1 MLLATTFKRYFT
13 SFMSKPISI
22 LLFFLISIG
31 LNAQQIDFEQ
41 GTFNEAIRKAQKEN
55 KLIFVDVYTDWCGPC
70 KMLEQKIYIK
80 PEVGKVF
87 NKYFI
92 SLKINAEKG
101 DGITFAK
108 DFNVSEY
115 PTLLF
120 LDKNGFLVHQD
131 SGYMPAGDLLKNVAT
146 VLQLTQQK

>member
-1 MLLATTFKRYFT
+1 
-13 SFMSKPISI
+13 
-22 LLFFLISIG
+22 
-31 LNAQQIDFEQ
+31 
-41 GTFNEAIRKAQKEN
+41 
-55 KLIFVDVYTDWCGPC
+55 
-70 KMLEQKIYIK
+70 MLEQKIYSK

-131 SGYMPAGDLLKNVAT
+131 SGYMPASDLL
-146 VLQLTQQK
+146 